1 MVGACRSLEFNMP
14 PPRIRILSRL
24 AVICLL
30 AAMSLGCATTNGKP
44 DGTANANA
52 NVASDQSKPPDNP
65 VPVVRYGRYTLVEL
79 VPELP
84 QRDLMRQ
91 VIDVS
96 ILSDANASVGDAMRY
111 VLLHSGYRLCDAP
124 AGTQVLFTS
133 PLPAAHRH
141 LGPLLLRDAL
151 LILAGPA
158 WDLSVDDSNREVC
171 LHHHRRPVAGASDAP
186 SPDEPLEPVR
196 AEDSDSPTTSQ
207 GARP

>member
-1 MVGACRSLEFNMP
+1 MP
-14 PPRIRILSRL
+14 PARIRILSHL
-24 AVICLL
+24 AIVCLL
-30 AAMSLGCATTNGKP
+30 AGLSAGCATTNGKP
-44 DGTANANA
+44 DGTASA
-52 NVASDQSKPPDNP
+52 NVASDQNKPPGNP

-79 VPELP
+79 VPEIP

-96 ILSDANASVGDAMRY
+96 IPSDANASVGDVMRY
-111 VLLHSGYRLCDAP
+111 LLLHSGYRLCDAT
-124 AGTQVLFTS
+124 AGTGLLFTS
-133 PLPAAHRH
+133 PLPAAHRR

-171 LHHHRRPVAGASDAP
+171 LHHHRRPAAGASGAP
-186 SPDEPLEPVR
+186 TPDEPPEPVR
-196 AEDSDSPTTSQ
+196 AEDSDSPATSQ

>member
-1 MVGACRSLEFNMP
+1 MP
-14 PPRIRILSRL
+14 PPSIRILSHL
-24 AVICLL
+24 AIICLL
-30 AAMSLGCATTNGKP
+30 AGLSVGCATTKGKP
-44 DGTANANA
+44 DGTANAN
-52 NVASDQSKPPDNP
+52 VVSDQGKPPDNL

-79 VPELP
+79 VPEIP

-96 ILSDANASVGDAMRY
+96 IPSAANASVGDAMRY
-111 VLLHSGYRLCDAP
+111 VLLHSGYRLCDAT
-124 AGTQVLFTS
+124 AETGALFTS
-133 PLPAAHRH
+133 PLPAAHRR
-141 LGPLLLRDAL
+141 LGPLPLRDVL
-151 LILAGPA
+151 LILAGSA

-171 LHHHRRPVAGASDAP
+171 LHRHRRPAVEASDAP

>member
-1 MVGACRSLEFNMP
+1 MVSACHSPEFSMP
-14 PPRIRILSRL
+14 PARIRILSHL
-24 AVICLL
+24 AIVCLL
-30 AAMSLGCATTNGKP
+30 AGLSAGCATTNGKP
-44 DGTANANA
+44 DGTANAN
-52 NVASDQSKPPDNP
+52 VASEQGEPPGNP

-79 VPELP
+79 VPEVP

-96 ILSDANASVGDAMRY
+96 IPSDASASVGDAMRY
-111 VLLHSGYRLCDAP
+111 VLLHSGYRLCDATV
-124 AGTQVLFTS
+124 GTQVLFTS
-133 PLPAAHRH
+133 PLPAAHRR

-171 LHHHRRPVAGASDAP
+171 LHHHRRPAAGASGAP
-186 SPDEPLEPVR
+186 TPDEPPEPVR
-196 AEDSDSPTTSQ
+196 AEDSDSPATSQ

>member
-1 MVGACRSLEFNMP
+1 MP
-14 PPRIRILSRL
+14 PSRIRILSHL

-30 AAMSLGCATTNGKP
+30 AGLSAGCATTNGKP
-44 DGTANANA
+44 DGSTGAHEPPPLN
-52 NVASDQSKPPDNP
+52 KPPDNL

-79 VPELP
+79 VPEAP

-96 ILSDANASVGDAMRY
+96 IPWDANASVGDAMRY
-111 VLLHSGYRLCDAP
+111 VLLHSGYRLCDAT
-124 AGTQVLFTS
+124 AGTGVLFTS
-133 PLPAAHRH
+133 PLPAAHRR

-171 LHHHRRPVAGASDAP
+171 LHHHRRPAAGASDAS

-196 AEDSDSPTTSQ
+196 AEDSDSPTASQ